1 MSPWPSTAL
10 VLGLAACSSSH
21 ELPEPPASSETD
33 AALADYE
40 SPSGTVDRAELSATL
55 ESVRQRLDELDI
67 AYLPRLVLELLTAL
81 DRRIDSSSLPDDPT
95 EPAVSGR
102 PVITAAVELDRICQ
116 GWMAPAAPPAEENGT
131 VAVTATFERSRLQS
145 RLWGTAVQCRQRLT
159 PFDMTVPLP
168 AINLFLDGTLIVH
181 LYGALPDSAT
191 DGDFWAGF
199 SGKLGREANVR
210 DVTFDF
216 RVVDGRIE
224 FRHPVDDG
232 NIIIGVGLTS
242 VEMRS
247 AGASFSCDL
256 TTESC
261 QPI

>member
-1 MSPWPSTAL
+1 MLLA
-10 VLGLAACSSSH
+10 LAACSSSP
-21 ELPEPPASSETD
+21 ELPEPPASSQTD

-40 SPSGTVDRAELSATL
+40 SPSGTVDAAELNAML
-55 ESVRQRLDELDI
+55 ESVRLRLDELDI
-67 AYLPRLVLELLTAL
+67 AYLPRLILELLTAL

-95 EPAVSGR
+95 EPAVRDR

-116 GWMAPAAPPAEENGT
+116 GWMDPAAPPAEENGT

-145 RLWGTAVQCRQRLT
+145 RLWGTAAQCRQRLT
-159 PFDMTVPLP
+159 PFDTAALQP
-168 AINLFLDGTLIVH
+168 AINLFVDGTLIIH
-181 LYGALPDSAT
+181 LYGALPRSAT
-191 DGDFWAGF
+191 DGNFWAGF
-199 SGKLGREANVR
+199 SGTLGREANVR

-242 VEMRS
+242 LEMRS
-247 AGASFSCDL
+247 AGASYHCDFE
-256 TTESC
+256 TEAC